1 MNKSTWIEL
10 NERLHAN
17 MPICECLSALESTQL
32 LRLRQ
37 MDLFEKTTHCV
48 GIRNSI
54 GNHIV
59 TVRADNIG
67 PIILKN
73 SQKQGCFSPNA
84 DWFWQYGRIE
94 SIWHDDVHLV
104 YRTLILFTDRI
115 QFLQYHFQAVRWSPS
130 GKVSVLSGITCWY
143 LVRYGRRNNV
153 CAQGFSGN
161 ESANL

>member
-17 MPICECLSALESTQL
+17 IRIDECISALESTQL
-32 LRLRQ
+32 LWLS
-37 MDLFEKTTHCV
+37 V
-48 GIRNSI
+48 
-54 GNHIV
+54 GNHIIV
-59 TVRADNIG
+59 TVRADNILK
-67 PIILKN
+67 LKN
-73 SQKQGCFSPNA
+73 SQRHGWFSPNA
-84 DWFWQYGRIE
+84 DWFWQYWWIE

-104 YRTLILFTDRI
+104 YRTMIMFTDHI
-115 QFLQYHFQAVRWSPS
+115 QFLQYHFQAGRLSPS